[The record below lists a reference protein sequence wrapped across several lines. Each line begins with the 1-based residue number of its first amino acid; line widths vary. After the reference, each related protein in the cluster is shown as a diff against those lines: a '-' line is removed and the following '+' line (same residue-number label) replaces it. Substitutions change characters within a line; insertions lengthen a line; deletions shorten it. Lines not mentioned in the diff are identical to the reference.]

1 MEGETLAEVSDDGRT
16 EGGEK
21 PLCCRAGLECYG
33 KIPSVEQPGVSKLQ
47 ERSRIRVREIRQ
59 TREIEAQ

>member
-1 MEGETLAEVSDDGRT
+1 MEGETLAEVSDDRRT

-21 PLCCRAGLECYG
+21 PLCCWTGLECYG